1 MSSGTNNKARVA
13 FLPPEFDIPFDQP
26 DLMAQVL
33 NERERQTG
41 TIVNQKTNGVYAME
55 EVVNSETWVFTPN
68 TPSNGFR
75 RMYTVPPLVA
85 GGSVTI
91 PHDLGNLATF
101 TFTDIF
107 GVVHNADNTSFR
119 PLDPETIEVTSTDII
134 ITLPGGSAYNGYFG
148 QIVLEYVKS

>member
-1 MSSGTNNKARVA
+1 MSSGTNNTTRIA
-13 FLPPEFDIPFDQP
+13 FLPPEFDLPWDQP
-26 DLMAQVL
+26 ELLAEVM

-41 TIVNQKTNGVYAME
+41 TIVNQKTNGVYSFE

-75 RMYTVPPLVA
+75 RMYDVPTLAA
-85 GGSVTI
+85 GSSVSI
-91 PHDLGNLATF
+91 PHNLGNLATF

-119 PLDPETIEVTSTDII
+119 PLDPETIEVTSTNII
-134 ITLPGGSAYNGYFG
+134 ITLPGGSVYDGYSG